1 METWTIPLSGYL
13 LIAHLAAYGLGSLL
27 ANAGEDCLVG
37 HEPLSLEMEPQVTT
51 SASVGRAVELI
62 QQSASACEP
71 FVESDLRPGQTGNDR
86 RPVIWARATDVSRA
100 AESLPKRE
108 RLLDRAERDD
118 VRVAAGLL
126 AGLGTPA
133 TWVGHKPQRGATR
146 LDGVIGNH
154 TSDFVRGVLRRS
166 RPGAASA
173 RADELAPAWERS
185 ARRSPSGEGD
195 KTGWSPPGTGV
206 DAVHQWLAALG
217 LSLLPVGQSA
227 NGQATTPCFWREGKG
242 MTLPVFEAPV
252 SVARLRCLLQ
262 RPELQIGRALL
273 AASDAAR
280 LRTLGV
286 REVVI
291 FVRVN
296 RSTGQ
301 SVSFTF
307 ARGERVGL

>member
-1 METWTIPLSGYL
+1 VETWTIPLSGHL
-13 LIAHLAAYGLGSLL
+13 LIAHLAAYGLGCLL

-37 HEPLSLEMEPQVTT
+37 HEPLSLDMEPQVTT
-51 SASVGRAVELI
+51 SVSIGRAVELI

-71 FVESDLRPGQTGNDR
+71 FVESDLHPGQTGNAR

-100 AESLPKRE
+100 ADALPKRE
-108 RLLDRAERDD
+108 RLLDQAEQDD

-126 AGLGTPA
+126 AGLGAPA
-133 TWVGHKPQRGATR
+133 TWIGDKPQRGATR

-166 RPGAASA
+166 RPGATSA
-173 RADELAPAWERS
+173 RGDELASAWEGSTRQS
-185 ARRSPSGEGD
+185 LAGEDD
-195 KTGWSPPGTGV
+195 KTGWSPPGTRV
-206 DAVHQWLAALG
+206 DAVHQWLGALG

-227 NGQATTPCFWREGKG
+227 SGRATTPCFWREGEG
-242 MTLPVFEAPV
+242 VTLPVFDAPV
-252 SVARLRCLLQ
+252 SIARLRCLLQ
-262 RPELQIGRALL
+262 RPELQIGSALL

-280 LRTLGV
+280 LRAFGI

-291 FVRVN
+291 FSRVN